1 MVVVVVA
8 SIIGMITAAAAAAA
22 AAAMYPQQANA
33 VVKCSYQQF
42 QRSDAFVN
50 CTQNDTPFIL
60 PFP

>member
-1 MVVVVVA
+1 MVVVVA
-8 SIIGMITAAAAAAA
+8 SIIGMFSA
-22 AAAMYPQQANA
+22 AAAMYPQQASA
-33 VVKCSYQQF
+33 FVDRCAYQQS

>member
-8 SIIGMITAAAAAAA
+8 SIIGMITATAAA

>member
-1 MVVVVVA
+1 MVVVVA
-8 SIIGMITAAAAAAA
+8 SIIGMFAAAT
-22 AAAMYPQQANA
+22 MYPQQASA
-33 VVKCSYQQF
+33 VVDRCAYQQS

>member
-1 MVVVVVA
+1 MVVVVA
-8 SIIGMITAAAAAAA
+8 SIIGMFAAAA
-22 AAAMYPQQANA
+22 AAAMYPQQASA
-33 VVKCSYQQF
+33 IVVDRCAYQQS

>member
-1 MVVVVVA
+1 MMVVVVA
-8 SIIGMITAAAAAAA
+8 SIIGMFAAAA
-22 AAAMYPQQANA
+22 AAAMYSQQASAA
-33 VVKCSYQQF
+33 VDKCAHQQF

>member
-1 MVVVVVA
+1 MVVVVA
-8 SIIGMITAAAAAAA
+8 SIIGMFAA
-22 AAAMYPQQANA
+22 AAAMYPQQASA
-33 VVKCSYQQF
+33 VDRCAYQQF

>member
-1 MVVVVVA
+1 MVVVVA
-8 SIIGMITAAAAAAA
+8 LIIGMIAE
-22 AAAMYPQQANA
+22 AMYPQQASA
-33 VVKCSYQQF
+33 AIDRCAHQQF

>member
-8 SIIGMITAAAAAAA
+8 SIIGMFAAV
-22 AAAMYPQQANA
+22 AAMYSQQASAA
-33 VVKCSYQQF
+33 VDRCAYQQF

>member
-8 SIIGMITAAAAAAA
+8 SIIGMFAAA
-22 AAAMYPQQANA
+22 AAAMYPQQASAA
-33 VVKCSYQQF
+33 VDRCAYQQF
-42 QRSDAFVN
+42 QHSDAFVN

>member
-8 SIIGMITAAAAAAA
+8 SIIGMITATAAAA

>member
-1 MVVVVVA
+1 MVVVVA
-8 SIIGMITAAAAAAA
+8 SIIGMF
-22 AAAMYPQQANA
+22 AAAMYPQQASAA
-33 VVKCSYQQF
+33 VDRCAYQQS

>member
-8 SIIGMITAAAAAAA
+8 SIIGMFAAAAAA
-22 AAAMYPQQANA
+22 AAAMYPQQASAA
-33 VVKCSYQQF
+33 VDRCTYQQF
-42 QRSDAFVN
+42 QHSDAFVN

>member
-1 MVVVVVA
+1 MF
-8 SIIGMITAAAAAAA
+8 AAAAAAA
-22 AAAMYPQQANA
+22 AAAMYPQQASVA
-33 VVKCSYQQF
+33 VDRCAYQQF